1 MLVQCSGCMRRPQ
14 SAAGAGLVPTRCA
27 SLLLAEKQWLQE
39 RLGTAT
45 NSYHSGAA
53 FSLQTL
59 LASRAAIEQ
68 ASMDADAAQREG
80 LRPGRIGI
88 WLQQKA
94 ATMAQLE
101 TNIDLPSWCLEQTR
115 TLQRKRRPAVLTA
128 DYPKGHASRIGRAP
142 MHAQGE
148 LPRVSS
154 AQARADGVE
163 EETWFAASTER
174 PSFESLVQL
183 VEDTVREFGSCSEKR
198 DWLSVPALTA
208 AVGSAVCLADRDGLH
223 QLMARSRPATTEDFA
238 RYLKAPSI
246 GCITAGGGN
255 GLLVLKAEKGGVQ
268 EYRASA
274 HVLASILGVPI
285 LSSHPVRKG
294 LEAVT
299 GPAGRMLAGQGMDV
313 DVVAAI
319 LRRELPELAHG
330 AGGGGSASSRRT
342 LHFADLFSGISFA
355 AAAALKLRPSA
366 SRFGFAGTG
375 RLRYR
380 VACDAVSNV
389 LKAHQ
394 GGWAGWVERV
404 VQFAHSQEAV
414 EAMRAAAPLD
424 VAVAGIRCAPW
435 SQAKT
440 TPDPKDPGFKGVRE
454 RCLEESC
461 QAIRALVAGEPRLI
475 VLETSDWLLKGA
487 RKQYW
492 RRLAVHLQSFV
503 DYRWSYQVVCPRVHF
518 SKWVPRSRLY
528 VVGRRV

>member
-1 MLVQCSGCMRRPQ
+1 
-14 SAAGAGLVPTRCA
+14 
-27 SLLLAEKQWLQE
+27 
-39 RLGTAT
+39 
-45 NSYHSGAA
+45 
-53 FSLQTL
+53 
-59 LASRAAIEQ
+59 
-68 ASMDADAAQREG
+68 
-80 LRPGRIGI
+80 
-88 WLQQKA
+88 
-94 ATMAQLE
+94 
-101 TNIDLPSWCLEQTR
+101 
-115 TLQRKRRPAVLTA
+115 
-128 DYPKGHASRIGRAP
+128 
-142 MHAQGE
+142 
-148 LPRVSS
+148 
-154 AQARADGVE
+154 
-163 EETWFAASTER
+163 
-174 PSFESLVQL
+174 
-183 VEDTVREFGSCSEKR
+183 
-198 DWLSVPALTA
+198 
-208 AVGSAVCLADRDGLH
+208 
-223 QLMARSRPATTEDFA
+223 
-238 RYLKAPSI
+238 
-246 GCITAGGGN
+246 
-255 GLLVLKAEKGGVQ
+255 
-268 EYRASA
+268 
-274 HVLASILGVPI
+274 
-285 LSSHPVRKG
+285 

-440 TPDPKDPGFKGVRE
+440 TSDPKDPGFKGVRE